1 MPSRHAPLSRH
12 HTNYFAV
19 SRITPWKKGQSRHH
33 ANRLGYLLKMCSCK
47 KENNGEDK
55 KVQEIEML
63 FKIRLNVKII
73 KKYSLKRNR

>member
-47 KENNGEDK
+47 KENNGDVIQNTIKREDYK
-55 KVQEIEML
+55 KIFFE
-63 FKIRLNVKII
+63 
-73 KKYSLKRNR
+73 KK